1 METKQKGWNQ
11 FNKTIQLEENKN
23 KIKNGT
29 YKEAEK
35 NNQGNTEKHSRNKK
49 NKNGQAP
56 KNQQQRN
63 QRSTENKERNAWQIP
78 YSLQIR

>member
-1 METKQKGWNQ
+1 MTKQKEGWNQ
-11 FNKTIQLEENKN
+11 FNKTIQLEENQN

-35 NNQGNTEKHSRNKK
+35 NNQENTEKHSRNKK

-78 YSLQIR
+78 FSMQIW